1 MNQIDE
7 GQLYRLVSGVIVVI
21 LAVWFFLV
29 LTESQVSAQL
39 LSQWQAVDL
48 YGDHH
53 GYLPLI
59 IK

>member
-29 LTESQVSAQL
+29 LTGSQVSAHL